1 MTMDQTVKD
10 FIQLKRIA
18 VVGVSRSGKK
28 FGNTIATELK
38 QRGYQVFIV
47 HPEAKEIGG
56 EPCYPNLAALQGK
69 VDGVLI
75 CVPPSQ
81 AGQVLQEAAQAGM
94 KKIWLQQGAQSPE
107 VLAQARELGINPV
120 AGKCILM
127 YAEPV
132 RSLHGWHRAFARL
145 FGQL

>member
-1 MTMDQTVKD
+1 MNQTIQD
-10 FIQLKRIA
+10 FLDAKRVA

-28 FGNTIATELK
+28 FGNIISTELK

-69 VDGVLI
+69 VDSALI
-75 CVPPSQ
+75 CVQPNQ
-81 AGQVLQEAAQAGM
+81 AAKVVREAAQAGV
-94 KKIWLQQGAQSPE
+94 KKIWLQRGAQSTE
-107 VLAQARELGINPV
+107 ALAAARELGITPV

-127 YAEPV
+127 YVQPV
-132 RSLHGWHRAFARL
+132 TSLHGWHRAFARL